1 MKTTLRT
8 GLLTV
13 EDAGWQWDGAY
24 LPRHGPSPLPPGRG
38 IFYLLNIMPV
48 SSDKKDGIFFSLR
61 WYLFLY
67 KMVSFFSG
75 AIAPVV

>member
-48 SSDKKDGIFFSLR
+48 SFS
-61 WYLFLY
+61 
-67 KMVSFFSG
+67 
-75 AIAPVV
+75 P